1 MINCRRTNSD
11 GKDFHILVKALD
23 AELKIRDGDEHAFYA
38 QYNSIDT
45 IQHAIVAYVNATPI
59 GCGAMKKYS
68 VNTVELKRMF
78 VYEAERGKGI
88 ASKIVNE
95 LEMWARELNYTK
107 CILETGVRQPE
118 AIALYKKNGYL
129 RIPNFGQ
136 YINAIGSVCFEKELG
151 KNSG

>member
-1 MINCRRTNSD
+1 MIHCTRTNSD
-11 GKDFHILVKALD
+11 DKDFQNLVRALD
-23 AELKIRDGDEHAFYA
+23 AELKIRDGDEHSFYA
-38 QYNSIDT
+38 QFNKIDS
-45 IQHAIVAYVNATPI
+45 IQHAIVAYVNKTPV

-68 VNTVELKRMF
+68 ENTVELKRMF
-78 VYEAERGKGI
+78 VPETERGKGI

-118 AIALYKKNGYL
+118 AIGLYKKNGYM

-136 YINAIGSVCFEKELG
+136 YVNAKGSVCFEIIIG
-151 KNSG
+151 